1 MQVFKQIKTLSKTS
15 EMPHLSLFHKTDSKY
30 ALDPKR
36 VVRLPL
42 QE

>member
-1 MQVFKQIKTLSKTS
+1 MQVFKQTKTS
-15 EMPHLSLFHKTDSKY
+15 ETPHLSLCDKTDSKY
-30 ALDPKR
+30 VLDPKR